1 MDYKSLSDIE
11 DMTLYEYELKMKAYN
26 LARVDKEYDIYLSAW
41 VNQLAGATKE
51 KGKKQVPVFKTFED
65 FFDYKKR
72 LREVEKP
79 SKRIDPHIRKLAQ
92 LAKKAN
98 EGR

>member
-1 MDYKSLSDIE
+1 
-11 DMTLYEYELKMKAYN
+11 MTLYEYEMKMKAYN

-72 LREVEKP
+72 LREIEIPHKRVTPEQKKLARIAAKANVEK
-79 SKRIDPHIRKLAQ
+79 
-92 LAKKAN
+92 
-98 EGR
+98 